1 MLLLMLFQLL
11 LMHTTFFTAV
21 SVGFEMI
28 RYFVHEAMT
37 SKIVWLV
44 REDILSST
52 HGFNI
57 TINIAESSNATK
69 GLQTLYNSY
78 ATFPLHIFHNL

>member
-1 MLLLMLFQLL
+1 
-11 LMHTTFFTAV
+11 
-21 SVGFEMI
+21 MI

-37 SKIVWLV
+37 SKTVQLV
-44 REDILSST
+44 REDMLTST

-69 GLQTLYNSY
+69 GLTLYNSY
-78 ATFPLHIFHNL
+78 ATFPLHIFLNL